1 MRVVLPGKPQAK
13 LQAICTTEWEGQ
25 RIVVRPWSTIRVQK
39 LTETSK
45 AYISGSALIILGGPH
60 NIIQTVYHDASPHL
74 DTVAIDEATG
84 KIAVSDSQDIY
95 VYRPYGKGEGALK
108 VNAAAC
114 KLP

>member
-25 RIVVRPWSTIRVQK
+25 RIVVRPYGTIRFQK
-39 LTETSK
+39 LTETSQ

-60 NIIQTVYHDASPHL
+60 HIIQTVYHDASPPL
-74 DTVAIDEATG
+74 GAVAIDEATG
-84 KIAVSDSQDIY
+84 KIAISSSQDIY
-95 VYRPYGKGEGALK
+95 IYRPYGRSEGALK
-108 VNAAAC
+108 VNTSS